1 MELINGSAADA
12 TRDNADKVNQFS
24 GRVSEEVLR
33 IDTECYRR
41 IFQAITRYASLPKT
55 ERRNPVFDRARTRFR
70 RLFGL
75 RDMPTGRR

>member
-41 IFQAITRYASLPKT
+41 IFKRLPGTLPCRKPRDATLSLIEPA
-55 ERRNPVFDRARTRFR
+55 PGFVDS
-70 RLFGL
+70 LV
-75 RDMPTGRR
+75 